1 MNTRNTPSQNEA
13 SQDLLEPMQSMD
25 GVDLLEV
32 ASTYGTP
39 CYVYSADHLR
49 ARYEELSAALGNVQ
63 HTICY
68 AVKANSTLGILQLFA
83 QLGAGF
89 DIVSGGELVRVL
101 EAGGDPSKV
110 VFSGVGKR
118 EDEIDF
124 ALKAKIHCFNVESA
138 AELMR
143 IETRASN
150 LGTRAPISLRVNPE
164 VDAHTH
170 PYIST
175 GLRENKFGVPA
186 AQALELYRHA
196 RDSEFLSVV
205 GIDCHIGS
213 QITELAPFS
222 EALAKLIELI
232 DDLHRDG
239 IDIDHVDLGGG
250 LGVDYDGTP
259 GMNPTA
265 YGKAVAQGLEGRK
278 LNFVLEPG
286 RFLVANAGVL
296 LTRVEY
302 LKPKPA
308 TGYKDFAVVDAA
320 MNDLIRPA
328 LYDAWHNVRLVSPE
342 APDAITADWNL
353 VGPVCESGD
362 FLAHNR
368 TLGLSEGSVLAV
380 CSAGAYGM
388 VQASNY
394 NSRTRAAEV
403 LIDGGTHHA
412 IRDRETMN
420 DLLGPERAA
429 LARMAAA
436 KAAERQSPQDETN

>member
-1 MNTRNTPSQNEA
+1 MNSAHSTAATPDTLSTF
-13 SQDLLEPMQSMD
+13 D
-25 GVDLLEV
+25 GVDLTEI
-32 ASTYGTP
+32 AERYGTP
-39 CYVYSADHLR
+39 CYVYSASHAR
-49 ARYEELSAALGNVQ
+49 ARYAELAAALNNVP

-68 AVKANSTLGILQLFA
+68 AVKANSTLGILELFA
-83 QLGAGF
+83 ELGAGF

-118 EDEIDF
+118 TDEIDF
-124 ALKAKIHCFNVESA
+124 ALKTKISCFNVESA
-138 AELMR
+138 PELSR
-143 IETRASN
+143 IETRAKL
-150 LGTRAPISLRVNPE
+150 LGVSAPISLRVNPE
-164 VDAHTH
+164 VDAKTH

-186 AQALELYRHA
+186 KLARELYKHA
-196 RDSEFLSVV
+196 QQSDALNIV

-222 EALAKLIELI
+222 EALAKMLELI
-232 DDLHRDG
+232 DALAQDG
-239 IDIDHVDLGGG
+239 ITIKHIDLGGG

-259 GMNPTA
+259 GMNPSA
-265 YGKAVAQGLEGRK
+265 YGRAIAQGMEGRD
-278 LNFVLEPG
+278 LHFLLEPG
-286 RFLVANAGVL
+286 RFMVANAGVL

-302 LKPKPA
+302 LKPSPA
-308 TGYKDFAVVDAA
+308 PGYKDFAVVDAA

-328 LYDAWHNVRLVSPE
+328 LYQAFHQVAPVTEPASDAHL
-342 APDAITADWNL
+342 AAWNL

-362 FLAHNR
+362 FLAHDR
-368 TLGLSEGSVLAV
+368 QLALAEGTLLAV

-403 LIDGGTHHA
+403 LVDEGSHHA
-412 IRDRETMN
+412 IRNRETMT
-420 DLLGPERAA
+420 DLLAPERAA
-429 LARMAAA
+429 LSARKEPSARRKEPSARSR
-436 KAAERQSPQDETN
+436 EP

>member
-1 MNTRNTPSQNEA
+1 MNTANSTAAADA
-13 SQDLLEPMQSMD
+13 SLSTLD
-25 GVDLLEV
+25 GVDLTEI
-32 ASTYGTP
+32 ADRYGTP
-39 CYVYSADHLR
+39 CFVYSASYAR
-49 ARYEELSAALGNVQ
+49 ARYTELAAALSAVP

-68 AVKANSTLGILQLFA
+68 SVKANSTLGILELFA
-83 QLGAGF
+83 ELGAGF

-101 EAGGDPSKV
+101 EAGGDANKV
-110 VFSGVGKR
+110 LFSGVGKR
-118 EDEIDF
+118 TDEIDF
-124 ALKAKIHCFNVESA
+124 ALKTKINCFNVESA

-143 IETRASN
+143 IESRAKL
-150 LGTRAPISLRVNPE
+150 LGVRAPISIRVNPE
-164 VDAHTH
+164 VDAKTH

-186 AQALELYRHA
+186 QQARELYKHA
-196 RDSEFLSVV
+196 QQSDALNVV

-222 EALAKLIELI
+222 EALAKMLELV
-232 DDLHRDG
+232 DELAEDG
-239 IDIDHVDLGGG
+239 ITIKHIDLGGG

-265 YGKAVAQGLEGRK
+265 YGKAIAQGMEGRD
-278 LNFVLEPG
+278 LHFMLEPG
-286 RFLVANAGVL
+286 RFMVANAGVL

-302 LKPKPA
+302 LKPSPA
-308 TGYKDFAVVDAA
+308 PGYKDFAVVDAA

-328 LYDAWHNVRLVSPE
+328 LYQAFHHVAPVSE
-342 APDAITADWNL
+342 APDDAHVAAWNL

-362 FLAHNR
+362 FLAHDR
-368 TLGLSEGSVLAV
+368 QLALAEGTLLAV

-403 LIDGGTHHA
+403 LVDAGTHHA
-412 IRDRETMN
+412 IRNRETIT
-420 DLLGPERAA
+420 DLLAPERAA
-429 LARMAAA
+429 LSARN
-436 KAAERQSPQDETN
+436 KEP